1 MTLSI
6 KLLIGVFVMTIIGLV
21 AFQFIG
27 NGFNNTV
34 IGVQS
39 STTAVSDM
47 YKVYISGEVNNG
59 DSYYYV
65 NIGATL
71 EDLIESANGVTSN
84 ADELCYEESLEL
96 EDNASYYIA
105 PIYDVSDVCG
115 NNKLTKYN
123 INSCTKEELQ
133 QISGVGATLSENIIS
148 YRESIGNFYQLEDIM
163 KVSGV
168 GNSTFSKIKNYI
180 RIKD

>member
-6 KLLIGVFVMTIIGLV
+6 KLLIGVFIMTIIGLV
-21 AFQFIG
+21 TFQFIG

-34 IGVQS
+34 IAGQS
-39 STTAVSDM
+39 TISSVSDM

-65 NIGATL
+65 HIGATL
-71 EDLIESANGVTSN
+71 DDLIEVANGVTSN
-84 ADELCYEESLEL
+84 ADELCYEGSLEL

-105 PIYDVSDVCG
+105 PLYDVSDVCG
-115 NNKLTKYN
+115 NNKLIKYN
-123 INSCTKEELQ
+123 INTCEKDDLLE
-133 QISGVGATLSENIIS
+133 ISGIGETISENIIS
-148 YRESIGNFYQLEDIM
+148 YRESIGKFYQLEDIM